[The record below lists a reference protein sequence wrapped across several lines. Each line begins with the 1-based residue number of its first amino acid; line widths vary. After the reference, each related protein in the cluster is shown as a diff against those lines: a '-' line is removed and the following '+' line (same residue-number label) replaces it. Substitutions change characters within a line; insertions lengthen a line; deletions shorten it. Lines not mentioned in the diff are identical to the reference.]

1 MAFVL
6 DLMHLI
12 AATLLAVV
20 GLGYER
26 EEECDPVQFQPAA
39 YVMEADAQ
47 APAMFTQVRFTQARA
62 DTDCEAQATFVSY
75 PVL

>member
-26 EEECDPVQFQPAA
+26 EEDCAPVHFEPAA
-39 YVMEADAQ
+39 YVMAADAE
-47 APAMFTQVRFTQARA
+47 A
-62 DTDCEAQATFVSY
+62 EAQARFIQTGGASDCDRRDVAVVY

>member
-6 DLMHLI
+6 DLMYI
-12 AATLLAVV
+12 VAATLLAIV

-26 EEECDPVQFQPAA
+26 EEDCAPVHFEPAA
-39 YVMEADAQ
+39 YVM
-47 APAMFTQVRFTQARA
+47 TA
-62 DTDCEAQATFVSY
+62 DTEAEARFIQAGGPSDCDSRDATVVY

>member
-1 MAFVL
+1 MTFFL
-6 DLMHLI
+6 DLMHMI

-26 EEECDPVQFQPAA
+26 EEECAPVQFQPAA
-39 YVMEADAQ
+39 YVVNLDAQ
-47 APAMFTQVRFTQARA
+47 SQASFAQAGWTETRWS
-62 DTDCEAQATFVSY
+62 TDCEAEATIIAY

>member
-1 MAFVL
+1 MTLIL

-26 EEECDPVQFQPAA
+26 EEECAPPVHFQPAA
-39 YVMEADAQ
+39 HVVTVEAEATVTDAS
-47 APAMFTQVRFTQARA
+47 FTQTRWSA
-62 DTDCEAQATFVSY
+62 DCEAEAVVISY